1 MIDRDGPRSRQDRG
15 SLLSPRL
22 TTAAGTAT
30 RGSQGSRVE
39 SHRSIAPGER
49 HGCAVRY
56 FDLLRCFQRGCSLST
71 SSALKVGGDAE
82 TMSQSTRGVF
92 STVNV
97 FVLAPIE
104 VQPRSRGEPSWRL
117 VTTATAS
124 GGRVPLP
131 TATAIGASTESRH
144 RCTPARPSPAPT
156 PAPAVHPDRA
166 DHPAP
171 AVHPDR
177 ADHPAPA
184 VHPDRADHPA
194 PAVHP
199 DRADHPA
206 PAVHP
211 DRADHPA
218 PARRRPRRARV
229 SRKTAPRMLSCSR
242 AGKQPKL

>member
-71 SSALKVGGDAE
+71 SSALKGGGDAE
-82 TMSQSTRGVF
+82 TMSQPTRGVF

-124 GGRVPLP
+124 GGRAPLP

-156 PAPAVHPDRA
+156 PAPT
-166 DHPAP
+166 
-171 AVHPDR
+171 
-177 ADHPAPA
+177 
-184 VHPDRADHPA
+184 
-194 PAVHP
+194 
-199 DRADHPA
+199 

-218 PARRRPRRARV
+218 PARIRPRGGRV
-229 SRKTAPRMLSCSR
+229 SRKSASRMLSCSR
-242 AGKQPKL
+242 AGKQPSFQH